1 MAISGMKIPNDEVCY
16 TDISSC
22 EITGGTDMHLRQQ
35 NYSILML
42 TEFSAILQSDSV
54 VLKWAACGTMNNEY
68 FEVQRS
74 TNART
79 WKVIA
84 QVPTTL
90 QGSLYE
96 NYYEAD
102 EHPVRGQAYYRLRT
116 VSPDGT
122 SKFSKTIAVYYSG
135 RARSRKSLKLS
146 SKGTVIIKRRTLTS
160 RGMELYNETGHRVIF
175 KSSIVGS
182 DTKLDLGNVT
192 SGVYTLRIN
201 RGIVAP
207 SIIKLVKE

>member
-1 MAISGMKIPNDEVCY
+1 MTIPYGEACY
-16 TDISSC
+16 TGMSGSD
-22 EITGGTDMHLRQQ
+22 TPGGKGMRHHQEHQ
-35 NYSILML
+35 PKLML
-42 TEFSAILQSDSV
+42 TEFSAMLQSDSV
-54 VLKWAACGTMNNEY
+54 LLKWAACGAMNKEY

-84 QVPTTL
+84 QVPTSL
-90 QGSLYE
+90 QSSLYE

-116 VSPDGT
+116 VNPDGT
-122 SKFSKTIAVYYSG
+122 SKYSKTIAVYYSG
-135 RARSRKSLKLS
+135 RARSKKSLKLS
-146 SKGTVIIKRRTLTS
+146 SKGTVILKKRTLTP

-175 KSSIVGS
+175 KSSIIGS
-182 DTKLDLGNVT
+182 DTKLDLGNVS

-207 SIIKLVKE
+207 SIIKLIKE